1 MYCPRCR
8 DEYREGFTWCRDCDA
23 ALVDRLPPV
32 PGKTKIEDRE
42 TEEGAGAPGAEQ
54 EHDDQ
59 PLVTVGQYFN
69 PIEAQGHRMALE
81 QAGLR
86 AWVCDESIGATYRV
100 GVGTR
105 LQVRAQDEVAA
116 HAVLEM
122 DSVPASSDSW
132 PDLRDDVVEP
142 EAVAS
147 SPREP
152 VATTREEPSVE
163 KVWRLRTLELVAVV
177 LVTCAYPI
185 FRTVLREPDRLP
197 SRPGQML
204 ASTLW
209 YAGLTLIIWIL
220 LRTRSAALAPL
231 PLPRARAQW
240 AWEIFAG

>member
-32 PGKTKIEDRE
+32 PGKTNIEDRE

-86 AWVCDESIGATYRV
+86 AWVCDESIGAIYRV

-132 PDLRDDVVEP
+132 PDLRDDVVG
-142 EAVAS
+142 
-147 SPREP
+147 
-152 VATTREEPSVE
+152 
-163 KVWRLRTLELVAVV
+163 LL
-177 LVTCAYPI
+177 
-185 FRTVLREPDRLP
+185 
-197 SRPGQML
+197 GQMGVRDGPDFDARW
-204 ASTLW
+204 ASFFRQ
-209 YAGLTLIIWIL
+209 AG
-220 LRTRSAALAPL
+220 AAAVFPF
-231 PLPRARAQW
+231 
-240 AWEIFAG
+240 ESFFAA